1 METGFKILVLSCLL
15 CCCTCL
21 RAARPGI
28 TGRGDC
34 EEELLF
40 LTDSLRD
47 GRAMGSAGSQD
58 VAFYLLRQFRSA
70 GLRTSVQSFVHGGKA
85 GHNVVGVTPGWFE
98 EYIVV
103 GAYYDGL
110 GNLGGDFYP
119 GADSNASGVAALLSL
134 ARSLP
139 ELCTGRTGLVFVA
152 FDGHNA
158 SLSGSGAFLAKYR
171 FEYPMARMVNL
182 DILGSSLVPV
192 HEGRPDY
199 LLALGGGQYRF
210 SIENANREDRLDL
223 IYDYYGSD
231 IFTDLFYRKI
241 SDQRCFL
248 EAGIPCVMFTS
259 GITMNTNKTSDT
271 VSALDIHVLEKRLGL
286 IGRWLASQL

>member
-1 METGFKILVLSCLL
+1 MG
-15 CCCTCL
+15 
-21 RAARPGI
+21 G
-28 TGRGDC
+28 C
-34 EEELLF
+34 EEELIF
-40 LTDSLRD
+40 LTDSLRA
-47 GRAMGSAGSQD
+47 GRGMGSAGSQD
-58 VAFYLLRQFRSA
+58 VAFYLLRQMRDA

-110 GNLGGDFYP
+110 GTLGGDFYP

-134 ARSLP
+134 VRSLP

-158 SLSGSGAFLAKYR
+158 SLSGSSAFLAKCR
-171 FEYPMARMVNL
+171 FEYPMVRMVNL

-192 HEGRPDY
+192 HADRPDY

-231 IFTDLFYRKI
+231 TFTDLFYRKI

-271 VSALDIHVLEKRLGL
+271 VSTLDLPVLEKRLGL

>member
-1 METGFKILVLSCLL
+1 
-15 CCCTCL
+15 
-21 RAARPGI
+21 
-28 TGRGDC
+28 
-34 EEELLF
+34 
-40 LTDSLRD
+40 
-47 GRAMGSAGSQD
+47 MGSAGCQD
-58 VAFYLLRQFRSA
+58 VAFYLLRQMRSE
-70 GLRTSVQSFVHGGKA
+70 GLRTSVQSFVYGGKA

-98 EYIVV
+98 EYIVI

-110 GNLGGDFYP
+110 GTLGGEFYP

-139 ELCTGRTGLVFVA
+139 ELCTGRTGLIFVA

-158 SLSGSGAFLAKYR
+158 SLSGSQSFLAKYR
-171 FEYPMARMVNL
+171 FEYPISRMVNL

-192 HEGRPDY
+192 HEGRGDY
-199 LLALGGGQYRF
+199 LLALGGEQYRF
-210 SIENANREDRLDL
+210 SLENANREDRLDL
-223 IYDYYGSD
+223 VYDYYGSGT
-231 IFTDLFYRKI
+231 FTDLFYRKI

-271 VSALDIHVLEKRLGL
+271 VQAIDLPVLEKRIGL
-286 IGRWLASQL
+286 IGRWLMSQL